1 MSTEQRIAELHDELI
16 EIRHDIHRHPE
27 IAFEEVRTAD
37 IVAAKLESWGLD
49 VHRGLGKTGV
59 VGTLRA
65 GSSNRAIGLRAD
77 MDALPVDELNAFD
90 HRSVI
95 DGKMHA
101 CGHDGHTTM
110 LLGAART
117 LAQNRDFN
125 GTVHFIFQPAEEMYG
140 GAKFMIEDGLFDK
153 FPVEGVWG
161 MHNMP
166 GLPAGHFSVATGP
179 VMAAADE
186 YRVKITGVGGHAA
199 YPHYAVDPVYIASEI
214 VVALQT
220 IAARR
225 VDPLGSVVVS
235 TTVLR
240 AGNAGNVIPESAEM
254 IGSARAFTTELQ
266 DEIEGSIRRIA
277 EGVAQAHGATA
288 EVEYT
293 RGYPPTI
300 NHSAETEIARQ
311 AAIRTAGAENVG
323 AGGLPMMASE
333 DFSFM
338 LLERPGCYLFI
349 GNGEGDHAVECH
361 NPHYDFNDDILPIGA
376 RYWVNLVED
385 IFGAA

>member
-37 IVAAKLESWGLD
+37 IVAQKLADWGLD
-49 VHRGLGKTGV
+49 VDRGLGKTGV

-153 FPVEGVWG
+153 FPVEGIWG

-266 DEIEGSIRRIA
+266 DEIESSIRRIA

-385 IFGAA
+385 VFGAA

>member
-1 MSTEQRIAELHDELI
+1 MSTEHRITELHDELI

-37 IVAAKLESWGLD
+37 IVAEKLASWGLD

-65 GSSNRAIGLRAD
+65 GDSNRAIGLRAD
-77 MDALPVDELNAFD
+77 MDALPVDELNSFD

-110 LLGAART
+110 LLGAARY
-117 LAQNRDFN
+117 LAQNRDFS
-125 GTVHFIFQPAEEMYG
+125 GTVHFIFQPAEEMFG
-140 GAKFMIEDGLFDK
+140 GAKYMIEDGLFEK
-153 FPVEGVWG
+153 FPVESVFG

-166 GLPAGHFSVATGP
+166 GLPAGHFSVAAGP

-214 VVALQT
+214 IVALQT
-220 IAARR
+220 IASRR

-254 IGSARAFTTELQ
+254 VGSARAFTTGVQ

-288 EVEYT
+288 EVAYE

-300 NHSAETEIARQ
+300 NHPAETEIARQ
-311 AAIRTAGAENVG
+311 AAIRTVGAENVG
-323 AGGLPMMASE
+323 AAGLPMMASE

-338 LLERPGCYLFI
+338 LNERPGCYLFI

-361 NPHYDFNDDILPIGA
+361 NPHYDFNDDILPIGV
-376 RYWVNLVED
+376 RYWVTLVED
-385 IFGAA
+385 VFGAA

>member
-37 IVAAKLESWGLD
+37 IVAAKLASWGLD

-220 IAARR
+220 IASRR

-385 IFGAA
+385 VFGAA

>member
-1 MSTEQRIAELHDELI
+1 MSTEHRIAELHDELI

-37 IVAAKLESWGLD
+37 IVAEKLAGWGLD

-77 MDALPVDELNAFD
+77 MDALPVDELNSFD
-90 HRSVI
+90 HRSVN

-110 LLGAART
+110 LLGAARY
-117 LAQNRDFN
+117 LARNRDFN
-125 GTVHFIFQPAEEMYG
+125 GTVHFIFQPAEEMFG
-140 GAKFMIEDGLFDK
+140 GAKYMIEDGLFEK
-153 FPVEGVWG
+153 FPVESVFG

-166 GLPAGHFSVATGP
+166 GLPAGQFSVATGP

-220 IAARR
+220 IASRR

-240 AGNAGNVIPESAEM
+240 AGNAGNVIPETAEM
-254 IGSARAFTTELQ
+254 IGSARAFTTGVQ

-300 NHSAETEIARQ
+300 NHPAETEIARQ
-311 AAIRTAGAENVG
+311 AAIRTVGAENVG
-323 AGGLPMMASE
+323 GAGLPMMASE

-338 LLERPGCYLFI
+338 LNERPGCYLFI

-361 NPHYDFNDDILPIGA
+361 NPHYDFNDAILPIGV
-376 RYWVNLVED
+376 RYWVTLVED
-385 IFGAA
+385 VFGAA

>member
-220 IAARR
+220 IASRR

-240 AGNAGNVIPESAEM
+240 AGNAGNVIPETAEM
-254 IGSARAFTTELQ
+254 VGSARAFTTGVQ

-300 NHSAETEIARQ
+300 NHPAETEIARQ
-311 AAIRTAGAENVG
+311 AAIRTVGAENVG
-323 AGGLPMMASE
+323 GAGLPMMASE

-338 LLERPGCYLFI
+338 LNERPGCYLFI

-361 NPHYDFNDDILPIGA
+361 NPHYDFNDAILPIGV
-376 RYWVNLVED
+376 RYWVTLVED
-385 IFGAA
+385 VFGAA

>member
-1 MSTEQRIAELHDELI
+1 MSTEHRIAELHDELI

-37 IVAAKLESWGLD
+37 IVAGKLASWGLD
-49 VHRGLGKTGV
+49 VDRGLGKTGV

-65 GSSNRAIGLRAD
+65 GDSNRAIGLRAD
-77 MDALPVDELNAFD
+77 MDALPVDELNTFD
-90 HRSVI
+90 HRSQH

-110 LLGAART
+110 LLGAARY

-125 GTVHFIFQPAEEMYG
+125 GTIHFIFQPAEEMYG
-140 GAKFMIEDGLFDK
+140 GAKYMIEDGLFER
-153 FPVEGVWG
+153 FPVESVWG

-166 GLPAGHFSVATGP
+166 GLPAGHFSVAAGP

-214 VVALQT
+214 IVALQT

-240 AGNAGNVIPESAEM
+240 AGNAGNVIPETAEM
-254 IGSARAFTTELQ
+254 VGSARAFTVELQ

-277 EGVAQAHGATA
+277 EGVAQAHGAAA
-288 EVEYT
+288 EVEYE

-300 NHSAETEIARQ
+300 NHAAETEIARQ
-311 AAIRTAGAENVG
+311 AAIRTVGAENVG

-338 LLERPGCYLFI
+338 LNERPGCYLFI

-376 RYWVNLVED
+376 RYWVTLVED

>member
-37 IVAAKLESWGLD
+37 IVAQKLESWGLD

-225 VDPLGSVVVS
+225 VDPLASVVVS

-300 NHSAETEIARQ
+300 NHPAETEIARQ

>member
-1 MSTEQRIAELHDELI
+1 MADQDQISALQDELTA
-16 EIRHDIHRHPE
+16 IRRDIHRHPE
-27 IAFEEVRTAD
+27 IAFEEERTAD

-65 GSSNRAIGLRAD
+65 GESNRAIGLRAD
-77 MDALPVDELNAFD
+77 MDALPVDELNTFE
-90 HRSVI
+90 HRSVH

-110 LLGAART
+110 LLGAARY
-117 LAQNRDFN
+117 LSQNRVFN

-140 GAKFMIEDGLFDK
+140 GAKAMVDDGLFDR

-166 GLPAGHFSVATGP
+166 GLPVGQFSLASGP

-186 YRVKITGVGGHAA
+186 YRVQVTGVGGHAA
-199 YPHYAVDPVYIASEI
+199 FPHYAVDPVYIASEI

-220 IAARR
+220 IASRR
-225 VDPLGSVVVS
+225 ANPLESVVVS

-240 AGNAGNVIPESAEM
+240 AGSAGNVIPETAEM
-254 IGSARAFTTELQ
+254 TGSARAFTPEMQ

-277 EGVAQAHGATA
+277 ENVAAAHGAA
-288 EVEYT
+288 AHVEYE
-293 RGYPPTI
+293 RGYPPTV
-300 NHSAETEIARQ
+300 NHAAETEIARQ
-311 AAIRTAGAENVG
+311 AAIRAVGADNVG
-323 AGGLPMMASE
+323 AFMLPMMASE

-361 NPHYDFNDDILPIGA
+361 NPHYDFNDDILPLGV
-376 RYWVNLVED
+376 RYWATLVED
-385 IFGAA
+385 VFGAA

>member
-1 MSTEQRIAELHDELI
+1 MSTEHRIAELHDELI

-37 IVAAKLESWGLD
+37 IVAEKLAGWGLD

-90 HRSVI
+90 HRSVN

-110 LLGAART
+110 LLGAARY
-117 LAQNRDFN
+117 LARNRDFN
-125 GTVHFIFQPAEEMYG
+125 GTVHFIFQPAEEMFG
-140 GAKFMIEDGLFDK
+140 GAKYMIEDGLFEK
-153 FPVEGVWG
+153 FPVESVFG

-166 GLPAGHFSVATGP
+166 GLPAGQFSVATGP

-220 IAARR
+220 IASRR

-240 AGNAGNVIPESAEM
+240 AGNAGNVIPETAEM
-254 IGSARAFTTELQ
+254 IGSARAFTTGVQ

-311 AAIRTAGAENVG
+311 AAIRTVGAENVG
-323 AGGLPMMASE
+323 AAGLPMMASE

-338 LLERPGCYLFI
+338 LNERPGCYLFI

-361 NPHYDFNDDILPIGA
+361 NPHYDFNDAILPIGV
-376 RYWVNLVED
+376 RYWVTLVED
-385 IFGAA
+385 VFGAA

>member
-37 IVAAKLESWGLD
+37 IVAQKLAGWGLD

-225 VDPLGSVVVS
+225 VDPLASVVVS

-300 NHSAETEIARQ
+300 NHPAETEIARQ

>member
-1 MSTEQRIAELHDELI
+1 MSTEHRIAELHDELI

-37 IVAAKLESWGLD
+37 IVAGKLASWGLD
-49 VHRGLGKTGV
+49 VDRGLGKTGV

-65 GSSNRAIGLRAD
+65 GDSNRAIGLRAD
-77 MDALPVDELNAFD
+77 MDALPVDELNTFD
-90 HRSVI
+90 HRSQH

-110 LLGAART
+110 LLGAARY

-125 GTVHFIFQPAEEMYG
+125 GTIHFIFQPAEEMYG
-140 GAKFMIEDGLFDK
+140 GAKYMIEDGLFER
-153 FPVEGVWG
+153 FPVESVWG

-166 GLPAGHFSVATGP
+166 GLPAGHFSVAAGP

-214 VVALQT
+214 IVALQT

-240 AGNAGNVIPESAEM
+240 AGNAGNVIPETAEM
-254 IGSARAFTTELQ
+254 VGSARAFTVELQ

-288 EVEYT
+288 EVEYE

-300 NHSAETEIARQ
+300 NHAAETEIARQ
-311 AAIRTAGAENVG
+311 AAIRTVGAENVG

-376 RYWVNLVED
+376 RYWVTLVED

>member
-1 MSTEQRIAELHDELI
+1 MSTEHRITELHDELI

-37 IVAAKLESWGLD
+37 IVAEKLASWGLD

-65 GSSNRAIGLRAD
+65 GDSNRAIGLRAD
-77 MDALPVDELNAFD
+77 MDALPVDELNGFD

-110 LLGAART
+110 LLGAARY
-117 LAQNRDFN
+117 LAQNRDFS
-125 GTVHFIFQPAEEMYG
+125 GTVHFIFQPAEEMFG
-140 GAKFMIEDGLFDK
+140 GAKYMIEDGLFEK
-153 FPVEGVWG
+153 FPVESVFG

-166 GLPAGHFSVATGP
+166 GLPAGHFSVAAGP

-214 VVALQT
+214 IVALQT

-240 AGNAGNVIPESAEM
+240 AGNAGNVIPETAEM
-254 IGSARAFTTELQ
+254 VGSARAFTTGVQ

-288 EVEYT
+288 EVAYE

-300 NHSAETEIARQ
+300 NHPAETEIARQ
-311 AAIRTAGAENVG
+311 AAIRTVGAENVG
-323 AGGLPMMASE
+323 AAGLPMMASE

-338 LLERPGCYLFI
+338 LNERPGCYLFI

-361 NPHYDFNDDILPIGA
+361 NPHYDFNDDILPIGV
-376 RYWVNLVED
+376 RYWVTLVED
-385 IFGAA
+385 VFGAA

>member
-27 IAFEEVRTAD
+27 VAFEEVRTAD
-37 IVAAKLESWGLD
+37 IVAQKLADWGLD
-49 VHRGLGKTGV
+49 VDRGLGKTGV

-225 VDPLGSVVVS
+225 VDPLASVVVS

-266 DEIEGSIRRIA
+266 DEIESSIRRIA

>member
-1 MSTEQRIAELHDELI
+1 MSTEQRIAALHDELT

-37 IVAAKLESWGLD
+37 IVADKLESWGLD
-49 VHRGLGKTGV
+49 VDRGLGKTGV

-65 GSSNRAIGLRAD
+65 GDSNRAIGLRAD
-77 MDALPVDELNAFD
+77 MDALPVDELNSFD

-110 LLGAART
+110 LLGAARY
-117 LAQNRDFN
+117 LAENRSFN
-125 GTVHFIFQPAEEMYG
+125 GIIHFIFQPAEEMYG
-140 GAKFMIEDGLFDK
+140 GAKVMIEDGLFEK
-153 FPVEGVWG
+153 FPVEGVYG

-166 GLPAGHFSVATGP
+166 GLPAGQFSVASGP

-199 YPHYAVDPVYIASEI
+199 YPHYAVDPVYVASEI
-214 VVALQT
+214 IVALQT
-220 IAARR
+220 IASRR

-254 IGSARAFTTELQ
+254 VGSARAFTIETQ
-266 DEIEGSIRRIA
+266 DEIESSIRRIA

-288 EVEYT
+288 EVGYT

-300 NHSAETEIARQ
+300 NHSAETEIARR
-311 AAIRTAGAENVG
+311 AAIRTVGAENVG

-338 LLERPGCYLFI
+338 LNERPGCYLFI

-361 NPHYDFNDDILPIGA
+361 NPNYDFNDAILPIGV

>member
-1 MSTEQRIAELHDELI
+1 MSTEHRIAELHDELI

-37 IVAAKLESWGLD
+37 IVAEKLAGWGLD

-77 MDALPVDELNAFD
+77 MDALPVDELNSFD
-90 HRSVI
+90 HRSVN

-110 LLGAART
+110 LLGAARY
-117 LAQNRDFN
+117 LARNRDFN
-125 GTVHFIFQPAEEMYG
+125 GTVHFIFQPAEEMFG
-140 GAKFMIEDGLFDK
+140 GAKYMIEDGLFEK
-153 FPVEGVWG
+153 FPVESVFG

-166 GLPAGHFSVATGP
+166 GLPAGQFSVATGP

-220 IAARR
+220 IASRR

-240 AGNAGNVIPESAEM
+240 AGNAGNVIPETAEM
-254 IGSARAFTTELQ
+254 IGSARAFTTGVQ

-300 NHSAETEIARQ
+300 NHPAETEIARQ
-311 AAIRTAGAENVG
+311 AAIRTVGAENVG
-323 AGGLPMMASE
+323 GGGLPMMASE

-338 LLERPGCYLFI
+338 LNERPGCYLFI

-361 NPHYDFNDDILPIGA
+361 NPHYDFNDAILPIGV
-376 RYWVNLVED
+376 RYWVTLVED
-385 IFGAA
+385 VFGAA

>member
-1 MSTEQRIAELHDELI
+1 MSIELQIAELHDELI
-16 EIRHDIHRHPE
+16 EIRRDIHRHPE

-37 IVAAKLESWGLD
+37 IVAGKLESWGLD

-65 GSSNRAIGLRAD
+65 GDSNRAIGLRAD
-77 MDALPVDELNAFD
+77 MDALPVDELNSFD
-90 HRSVI
+90 HRSVN

-110 LLGAART
+110 LLGAARH
-117 LAQNRDFN
+117 LAKNRNFN
-125 GTVHFIFQPAEEMYG
+125 GTIHFIFQPAEEMYG
-140 GAKFMIEDGLFDK
+140 GAKYMIADGLFEK

-166 GLPAGHFSVATGP
+166 GLPAGCFSIASGP

-186 YRVKITGVGGHAA
+186 YRVTVSGVGGHAA
-199 YPHYAVDPVYIASEI
+199 FPHYAVDPVYIASEI
-214 VVALQT
+214 IVALQT
-220 IAARR
+220 IASRR

-254 IGSARAFTTELQ
+254 VGSARAFTVEMQ
-266 DEIEGSIRRIA
+266 DEIESSIRRIA
-277 EGVAQAHGATA
+277 AGVAQAHGATA

-300 NHSAETEIARQ
+300 NHPAETEIARQ
-311 AAIRTAGAENVG
+311 AAIRAVGAENVG
-323 AGGLPMMASE
+323 VGRLPMMASE

-361 NPHYDFNDDILPIGA
+361 NPHYDFNDDILPIGVRFWA
-376 RYWVNLVED
+376 TLVED

>member
-1 MSTEQRIAELHDELI
+1 MSTEHRIAELHDELI

-37 IVAAKLESWGLD
+37 IVAEKLASWGLD

-65 GSSNRAIGLRAD
+65 GDSNRAIGLRAD
-77 MDALPVDELNAFD
+77 MDALPVDELNSFD
-90 HRSVI
+90 HRSVN

-110 LLGAART
+110 LLGAARY
-117 LAQNRDFN
+117 LAENRDFN
-125 GTVHFIFQPAEEMYG
+125 GTIHFIFQPAEEMYG
-140 GAKFMIEDGLFDK
+140 GAKVMIEDGLFEK

-166 GLPAGHFSVATGP
+166 GLAAGHFSVASGP

-186 YRVKITGVGGHAA
+186 YRVQITGVGGHAA

-214 VVALQT
+214 IVALQT
-220 IAARR
+220 IASRR

-254 IGSARAFTTELQ
+254 VGSARAFTIELQ

-300 NHSAETEIARQ
+300 NHPAETEIARQ
-311 AAIRTAGAENVG
+311 AAIRTVGAENVG

-338 LLERPGCYLFI
+338 LNERPGCYLFI

-361 NPHYDFNDDILPIGA
+361 NPHYDFNDDILPIGV
-376 RYWVNLVED
+376 RYWVSLVED
-385 IFGAA
+385 VFGAA

>member
-1 MSTEQRIAELHDELI
+1 MSIEHRINELHDELI

-37 IVAAKLESWGLD
+37 IVAAKLKSWGLD

-220 IAARR
+220 IASRR

-338 LLERPGCYLFI
+338 LNERPGCYLFI

-361 NPHYDFNDDILPIGA
+361 NPHYDFNDAILPIGV
-376 RYWVNLVED
+376 RYWVTLVED
-385 IFGAA
+385 VFGAA

>member
-1 MSTEQRIAELHDELI
+1 MNIRPEIAARQGELTAF
-16 EIRHDIHRHPE
+16 RRDIHRHPE
-27 IAFEEVRTAD
+27 TAFEEVRTAD
-37 IVAAKLESWGLD
+37 IVAEKLESWGLD

-65 GSSNRAIGLRAD
+65 GDSNRAIGLRAD
-77 MDALPVDELNAFD
+77 MDALPVDELNSFD
-90 HRSVI
+90 HRSVN

-110 LLGAART
+110 LLGAARY
-117 LAQNRDFN
+117 LAENRDFN
-125 GTVHFIFQPAEEMYG
+125 GTIHFIFQPAEEMYG
-140 GAKFMIEDGLFDK
+140 GAKYMIEDGLFEK

-166 GLPAGHFSVATGP
+166 GLPAGHFSVASGP

-186 YRVKITGVGGHAA
+186 YRVQITGVGGHAA
-199 YPHYAVDPVYIASEI
+199 FPHHAIDPVYIASEI
-214 VVALQT
+214 IVALQT
-220 IAARR
+220 IASRR

-254 IGSARAFTTELQ
+254 MGSARAFTIEMQ

-277 EGVAQAHGATA
+277 EGVAAAHGATA

-361 NPHYDFNDDILPIGA
+361 NPRYDFNDDILPIGA

>member
-1 MSTEQRIAELHDELI
+1 MSTEHRIAELHDELI

-37 IVAAKLESWGLD
+37 IVAEKLAGWGLD

-77 MDALPVDELNAFD
+77 MDALPVDELNSFD
-90 HRSVI
+90 HRSVN

-110 LLGAART
+110 LLGAARY
-117 LAQNRDFN
+117 LARNRDFN
-125 GTVHFIFQPAEEMYG
+125 GTVHFIFQPAEEMFG
-140 GAKFMIEDGLFDK
+140 GAKYMIEDGLFEK
-153 FPVEGVWG
+153 FPVESVFG

-166 GLPAGHFSVATGP
+166 GLPAGQFSVATGP

-220 IAARR
+220 IASRR

-240 AGNAGNVIPESAEM
+240 AGNAGNVIPETAEM
-254 IGSARAFTTELQ
+254 IGSARAFTTGVQ

-300 NHSAETEIARQ
+300 NHPAETEIARQ
-311 AAIRTAGAENVG
+311 AAIRTVGAENVG
-323 AGGLPMMASE
+323 AAGLPMMASE

-338 LLERPGCYLFI
+338 LNERPGCYLFI

-361 NPHYDFNDDILPIGA
+361 NPHYDFNDAILPIGV
-376 RYWVNLVED
+376 RYWVTLVED
-385 IFGAA
+385 VFGAA

>member
-1 MSTEQRIAELHDELI
+1 MSTEHRIAELHDELI

-37 IVAAKLESWGLD
+37 IVAEKLAGWGLD

-65 GSSNRAIGLRAD
+65 GDSNRAIGLRAD

-90 HRSVI
+90 YRSVN

-110 LLGAART
+110 LLGAARY
-117 LAQNRDFN
+117 LAQNRDFS
-125 GTVHFIFQPAEEMYG
+125 GTVHFIFQPAEEMFG
-140 GAKFMIEDGLFDK
+140 GAKYMIEDGLFEK
-153 FPVEGVWG
+153 FPVESVFG

-166 GLPAGHFSVATGP
+166 GLPAGQFSVAAGP

-214 VVALQT
+214 IVALQT
-220 IAARR
+220 IASRR

-254 IGSARAFTTELQ
+254 VGSARAFTTGVQ

-277 EGVAQAHGATA
+277 KGVAQAHGATA

-300 NHSAETEIARQ
+300 NHPAETEIARQ
-311 AAIRTAGAENVG
+311 AAIRTVGAENVG

-338 LLERPGCYLFI
+338 LNERPGCYLFI

-376 RYWVNLVED
+376 RYWVTLVED
-385 IFGAA
+385 VFGAA

>member
-1 MSTEQRIAELHDELI
+1 MSIELQIAELHDELI
-16 EIRHDIHRHPE
+16 EIRRDIHRHPE

-37 IVAAKLESWGLD
+37 IVAGKLESWGLD

-65 GSSNRAIGLRAD
+65 GDSNRAIGLRAD
-77 MDALPVDELNAFD
+77 MDALPVDELNSFD
-90 HRSVI
+90 HRSVN

-110 LLGAART
+110 LLGAARH
-117 LAQNRDFN
+117 LAKNRNFN
-125 GTVHFIFQPAEEMYG
+125 GTIHFIFQPAEEMYG
-140 GAKFMIEDGLFDK
+140 GAKYMIADGLFEK

-166 GLPAGHFSVATGP
+166 GLPAGCFSIASGP

-186 YRVKITGVGGHAA
+186 YRVTVSGVGGHAA
-199 YPHYAVDPVYIASEI
+199 FPQFAVDPVYIASEI
-214 VVALQT
+214 IVALQT
-220 IAARR
+220 IASRR

-254 IGSARAFTTELQ
+254 VGSARAFTVEMQ
-266 DEIEGSIRRIA
+266 DEIESSIRRIA
-277 EGVAQAHGATA
+277 AGVAQAHGATA

-300 NHSAETEIARQ
+300 NHPAETEIARQ
-311 AAIRTAGAENVG
+311 AAIRAVGAENVG
-323 AGGLPMMASE
+323 VGRLPMMGKRG
-333 DFSFM
+333 
-338 LLERPGCYLFI
+338 LLL
-349 GNGEGDHAVECH
+349 HA
-361 NPHYDFNDDILPIGA
+361 A
-376 RYWVNLVED
+376 RATRLLSVHRQRRGRSRGRVPQPALR
-385 IFGAA
+385 F

>member
-1 MSTEQRIAELHDELI
+1 MSTEHRITELHDELI

-37 IVAAKLESWGLD
+37 IVAEKLASWGLD

-65 GSSNRAIGLRAD
+65 GDSNRAIGLRAD
-77 MDALPVDELNAFD
+77 MDALPVDELNSFD

-110 LLGAART
+110 LLGAARY
-117 LAQNRDFN
+117 LAQNRDFS
-125 GTVHFIFQPAEEMYG
+125 GTVHFIFQPAEEMFG
-140 GAKFMIEDGLFDK
+140 GAKYMIEDGLFEK
-153 FPVEGVWG
+153 FPVESVFG

-166 GLPAGHFSVATGP
+166 GLPAGHFSVAAGP

-214 VVALQT
+214 IVALQT
-220 IAARR
+220 IASRR

-254 IGSARAFTTELQ
+254 VGSARAFTTGVQ

-277 EGVAQAHGATA
+277 DGVAQAHGATA
-288 EVEYT
+288 EVAYE

-300 NHSAETEIARQ
+300 NHPAETEIARQ
-311 AAIRTAGAENVG
+311 AAIRTVGAENVG
-323 AGGLPMMASE
+323 AAGLPMMASE

-338 LLERPGCYLFI
+338 LNERPGCYLFI

-361 NPHYDFNDDILPIGA
+361 NPHYDFNDDILPIGV
-376 RYWVNLVED
+376 RYWVTLVED
-385 IFGAA
+385 VFGAA

>member
-37 IVAAKLESWGLD
+37 IVAQKLESWGLD

-225 VDPLGSVVVS
+225 VDPLASVVVS

>member
-1 MSTEQRIAELHDELI
+1 MSTEHRIAEHHDELI
-16 EIRHDIHRHPE
+16 EIRRDIHRHPE

-37 IVAAKLESWGLD
+37 IVAEKLASWGLD
-49 VHRGLGKTGV
+49 VDRGLGKTGV

-65 GSSNRAIGLRAD
+65 GDSNRAIGLRAD
-77 MDALPVDELNAFD
+77 MDALPVDELNSFD
-90 HRSVI
+90 HRSVH

-110 LLGAART
+110 LLGAARY

-140 GAKFMIEDGLFDK
+140 GAKVMIEDGLFER

-166 GLPAGHFSVATGP
+166 GLPAGHFSVAAGP

-214 VVALQT
+214 IVALQT
-220 IAARR
+220 IASRR

-254 IGSARAFTTELQ
+254 IGSARAFTIELQ

-288 EVEYT
+288 EIEYT

-300 NHSAETEIARQ
+300 NHPAETEIARQ
-311 AAIRTAGAENVG
+311 AAIRTVGAENVG

-361 NPHYDFNDDILPIGA
+361 NPHYDFNDDILPIGV
-376 RYWVNLVED
+376 RYWVSLVED
-385 IFGAA
+385 VFGAA

>member
-37 IVAAKLESWGLD
+37 IVAQKLESWGLD

-225 VDPLGSVVVS
+225 VDPLASVVVS

-300 NHSAETEIARQ
+300 NHPAETEIARQ

-385 IFGAA
+385 VFGAA

>member
-1 MSTEQRIAELHDELI
+1 MSTEHRIAELHDELI

-37 IVAAKLESWGLD
+37 IVAEKLEGWGLD
-49 VHRGLGKTGV
+49 VDRGLGKTGV

-65 GSSNRAIGLRAD
+65 GDSNRAIGLRAD
-77 MDALPVDELNAFD
+77 MDALPVDELNSFE

-110 LLGAART
+110 LLGAARY
-117 LAQNRDFN
+117 LAESRSFN
-125 GTVHFIFQPAEEMYG
+125 GTIHFIFQPAEEMLG
-140 GAKFMIEDGLFDK
+140 GAKVMVADGLFEK
-153 FPVEGVWG
+153 FPVESVWG

-166 GLPAGHFSVATGP
+166 GLPAGQFSVASGP

-214 VVALQT
+214 IVALQT
-220 IAARR
+220 IASRR

-254 IGSARAFTTELQ
+254 VGSARAFTIETQ
-266 DEIEGSIRRIA
+266 DEIESSIRRIA

-288 EVEYT
+288 EVGYT

-300 NHSAETEIARQ
+300 NHSAETEIARR
-311 AAIRTAGAENVG
+311 AAIRTVGAENVG

-338 LLERPGCYLFI
+338 LNERPGCYLFI

-361 NPHYDFNDDILPIGA
+361 NPNYDFNDAILPIGV

>member
-1 MSTEQRIAELHDELI
+1 MSTEHRIAELHDELI

-37 IVAAKLESWGLD
+37 IVAAKLASWGLD
-49 VHRGLGKTGV
+49 VDRGLGKTGV

-65 GSSNRAIGLRAD
+65 GDSNRAIGLRAD
-77 MDALPVDELNAFD
+77 MDALPVDELNTFD
-90 HRSVI
+90 HRSQH

-110 LLGAART
+110 LLGAARY
-117 LAQNRDFN
+117 LARNRDFN
-125 GTVHFIFQPAEEMYG
+125 GTIHFIFQPAEEMYG
-140 GAKFMIEDGLFDK
+140 GAKYMIEDGLFEK
-153 FPVEGVWG
+153 FPVESVWG

-166 GLPAGHFSVATGP
+166 GLPAGHFSVAAGP

-214 VVALQT
+214 IVALQT

-225 VDPLGSVVVS
+225 VDPLCSVVVS

-240 AGNAGNVIPESAEM
+240 AGNAGNVIPETAEM
-254 IGSARAFTTELQ
+254 VGSARAFTVELQ

-288 EVEYT
+288 EVEYE

-300 NHSAETEIARQ
+300 NHAAETEIARQ
-311 AAIRTAGAENVG
+311 AAIRTVGAENVG

-376 RYWVNLVED
+376 RYWVTLVED
-385 IFGAA
+385 IFCAA

>member
-1 MSTEQRIAELHDELI
+1 MSIELQIAELHDELI
-16 EIRHDIHRHPE
+16 EIRRDIHRHPE

-37 IVAAKLESWGLD
+37 IVAGKLESWGLD

-65 GSSNRAIGLRAD
+65 GDSNRAIGLRAD
-77 MDALPVDELNAFD
+77 MDALPVDELNSFD
-90 HRSVI
+90 HRSVN

-110 LLGAART
+110 LLGAARH
-117 LAQNRDFN
+117 LAKNRNFN
-125 GTVHFIFQPAEEMYG
+125 GTIHFIFQPAEEMYG
-140 GAKFMIEDGLFDK
+140 GAKYMIADGLFEK

-166 GLPAGHFSVATGP
+166 GLPAGCFSIASGP

-186 YRVKITGVGGHAA
+186 YRVTVSGVGGHAA
-199 YPHYAVDPVYIASEI
+199 FPQFAVDPVYIASEI
-214 VVALQT
+214 IVALQT
-220 IAARR
+220 IASRR

-254 IGSARAFTTELQ
+254 VGSARAFTVEMQ
-266 DEIEGSIRRIA
+266 DEIESSIRRIA
-277 EGVAQAHGATA
+277 AGVAQAHGATA

-300 NHSAETEIARQ
+300 NHPAETEIARQ
-311 AAIRTAGAENVG
+311 AAIRAVGAENVG
-323 AGGLPMMASE
+323 VGRLPMMASE

-361 NPHYDFNDDILPIGA
+361 NPHYDFNDDILPIGVRFWA
-376 RYWVNLVED
+376 TLVED